1 MTPSVRKKRATKE
14 PGAVILTPRQVE
26 ILKLIRAGRDSNG
39 YSPTMQEIA
48 EKLDISKVTVFEHVE
63 SLIRKGLLHRQPNR
77 ARSLILD
84 RRVKLRD
91 EMEQSSRKAD
101 LPREVEEEER
111 AGVYGIRGKVAAGY
125 PVEAYENPDLLD
137 LAHLFGSPED
147 TFVLQVRGDSMIEEQ
162 IRDGDYVLV
171 KRTRQ
176 ASEGQMVV
184 ALLEDGET
192 TLKKFYYAKEG
203 ICLMP
208 CNPDYEPIYA
218 DKVLIQGVVIGVVR
232 CV

>member
-1 MTPSVRKKRATKE
+1 MTRTARKKKVTKE
-14 PGAVILTPRQVE
+14 PSAVILTPRQVE
-26 ILKLIRAGRDSNG
+26 ILKLIRACRDSNG

-84 RRVKLRD
+84 RRVQLKD
-91 EMEQSSRKAD
+91 EAVCSSESAESQTEGETEG
-101 LPREVEEEER
+101 RE
-111 AGVYGIRGKVAAGY
+111 GMYSIRGKVAAGY

-137 LAHLFGSPED
+137 LAHLFGAPED

-171 KRTRQ
+171 KKAER
-176 ASEGQMVV
+176 ASEGQIVV

-192 TLKKFYYAKEG
+192 TLKKFFYAKKG
-203 ICLMP
+203 FCLMP
-208 CNPDYEPIYA
+208 CNAKYEPIYA
-218 DKVLIQGVVIGVVR
+218 EKISIQGIVIGVVR